1 MTKQELKEN
10 KKDFLSLLSDSDTLK
25 RFISDLLLCG
35 AYGEEEDQITK
46 RILGASK
53 RTNKVAQL
61 SQQLARVECQGL
73 SGRHAIEV
81 YYSMNQEQRET
92 ANKIIQDAINCAL
105 NEGE

>member
-1 MTKQELKEN
+1 MTKEELQESKL
-10 KKDFLSLLSDSDTLK
+10 DFLSILTDNYTLK

-46 RILGASK
+46 RILGASN

-92 ANKIIQDAINCAL
+92 ANKIIQEAIDCSL